1 MRVVITLGLL
11 GFLAACD
18 AEGDPLRPTA
28 SLGVNVGS
36 GGVSQSVTVGAQN
49 SNSSFSV
56 GFGG

>member
-11 GFLAACD
+11 GFLAACG

-36 GGVSQSVTVGAQN
+36 AACRN
-49 SNSSFSV
+49 R
-56 GFGG
+56 

>member
-1 MRVVITLGLL
+1 MRALFTLGFL
-11 GFLAACD
+11 GFLAACG

-28 SLGVNVGS
+28 NLGVSVGS